1 MSELIRKTSLDSII
15 IFDPLIISNDDPA
28 GTGAFL
34 IKNTSSPVL
43 VTMKTSTW
51 ALDAV
56 LFETKQLKRTKV
68 ADPPAVTTLVLLLLV
83 PELLTEDLVSILKVF
98 AILS

>member
-1 MSELIRKTSLDSII
+1 MFELIRKTSLDSII

-43 VTMKTSTW
+43 VTMKTST
-51 ALDAV
+51 
-56 LFETKQLKRTKV
+56 
-68 ADPPAVTTLVLLLLV
+68 
-83 PELLTEDLVSILKVF
+83 
-98 AILS
+98 